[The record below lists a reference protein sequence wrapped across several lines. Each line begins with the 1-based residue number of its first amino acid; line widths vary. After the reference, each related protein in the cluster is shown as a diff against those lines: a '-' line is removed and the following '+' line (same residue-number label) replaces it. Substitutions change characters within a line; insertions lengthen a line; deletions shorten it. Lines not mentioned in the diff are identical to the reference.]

1 MTTAAA
7 RVEMPGW
14 AWQEP
19 AVREALRARDMGAV
33 LRAVQKYA
41 GASQARIAAAVDMTQ
56 GRVNEVINGRREV
69 SRLDVYERLA
79 DGLSMPDDAR
89 RLLGL
94 APARQ
99 QRVGGTAFDLAAF
112 PEIVRVYSAQAAA
125 AEEIQRHAAAA
136 AEIDVL
142 AVRGLGLLALNDSL
156 LRGGLTRSEPPRV
169 RVLLLHPDAP
179 AVAVRAAEIGE
190 SAESLAGGIRLSE
203 ARLRELA
210 PGRQLA
216 VYRYRTLPTWRI
228 IRLDTTM
235 YVSAFTTGWEGHESA
250 VYKVMRTPSGPLYA
264 GWRRM
269 LDALADDAEQ
279 TI

>member
-1 MTTAAA
+1 MTTATT
-7 RVEMPGW
+7 RVEMPDW
-14 AWQEP
+14 AWQQA
-19 AVREALRARDMGAV
+19 AVREALRARDMSAV

-56 GRVNEVINGRREV
+56 SRVNEIINGRREV
-69 SRLDVYERLA
+69 SRLDVYERVA
-79 DGLSMPDDAR
+79 DGLGMPDDAR

-94 APARQ
+94 APSREARA
-99 QRVGGTAFDLAAF
+99 GGVAFDLAAF
-112 PEIVRVYSAQAAA
+112 PEVVRVYGSQAAA
-125 AEEIQRHAAAA
+125 ADEIQRHAATA

-156 LRGGLTRSEPPRV
+156 LRAGLTRREPPRV
-169 RVLLLHPDAP
+169 RVLLLDPDAP
-179 AVAVRAAEIGE
+179 TVATRAAEIGE

-203 ARLRELA
+203 ARLRDLA

-228 IRLDTTM
+228 IRLDSTM
-235 YVSAFTTGWEGHESA
+235 YLSAFTAGWEGHESA
-250 VYKVMRTPSGPLYA
+250 VYKVMSTPSGPLYA
-264 GWRRM
+264 GFRRM
-269 LDALADDAEQ
+269 LDALAEDAER